1 MTAGNYIRG
10 KGYTQD
16 KPKEQLEEDQ
26 VNIMKSG
33 AYGAFV
39 HGLEDEFLGENIGI
53 TSILVYTIQIYPY
66 FCFSFL
72 L

>member
-1 MTAGNYIRG
+1 MENVATGNYIRG

-39 HGLEDEFLGENIGI
+39 HGLEDEFLGKTFFI
-53 TSILVYTIQIYPY
+53 TK
-66 FCFSFL
+66 FSRNLTYRFFL
-72 L
+72 PS

>member
-1 MTAGNYIRG
+1 MQKKKSAHERAVESIATGTWVKG

-16 KPKEQLEEDQ
+16 KAKEQLEEDQ

-39 HGLEDEFLGENIGI
+39 HGLEDEYLGKKVENF
-53 TSILVYTIQIYPY
+53 SRLV
-66 FCFSFL
+66 
-72 L
+72 

>member
-1 MTAGNYIRG
+1 MTTGNYVRG
-10 KGYTQD
+10 KGWTQD

-39 HGLEDEFLGENIGI
+39 HGLEDEYLG
-53 TSILVYTIQIYPY
+53 
-66 FCFSFL
+66 
-72 L
+72 